1 MAKKD
6 DRPVDAGLAALRGK
20 SEQEAIEFWKH
31 RFGMIAAIP
40 VDSARVGALTPQLRE
55 LVRIE
60 DLPERKRL
68 TAARM
73 KAMLTLPQDVQD
85 RIFKTRQ
92 AAFNIDRG
100 VLEEDQKMVDELVPT
115 IPGAQSIQDRMRGQM
130 G

>member
-1 MAKKD
+1 
-6 DRPVDAGLAALRGK
+6 
-20 SEQEAIEFWKH
+20 
-31 RFGMIAAIP
+31 
-40 VDSARVGALTPQLRE
+40 
-55 LVRIE
+55 
-60 DLPERKRL
+60 
-68 TAARM
+68 
-73 KAMLTLPQDVQD
+73 MLTLPQDVQD